1 MYRYWFI
8 VLFTTALSTV
18 LLSGCTAVTDEV
30 RATVE
35 YAFKDA
41 EDAEMSPE
49 KIKQFPYT
57 SLYARWDG
65 DARALIVLGFVN
77 KPNDWHFITAENE
90 TLVLRNGRVIRTQG
104 LKDNLLGT
112 SNLEDDPLNCIV
124 THPNRC
130 SALWQRDYD
139 YNINGKTLSRSV
151 KSEFTV
157 HSRETIEMPF
167 GEVSAILVEETGAFL
182 LTDETFTNK
191 FWVED
196 DGHVVKS
203 EQRVFPATPKLTL
216 TQVTW
221 IGRDYTNAT
230 EQNAE

>member
-8 VLFTTALSTV
+8 VLFIAALFTT
-18 LLSGCTAVTDEV
+18 LLSACTAVTDEV

-57 SLYARWDG
+57 SLYARWEG

-77 KPNDWHFITAENE
+77 KPDDWHFITADNE
-90 TLVLRNGRVIRTQG
+90 TLVLRNGRVIRSQG

-112 SNLEDDPLNCIV
+112 SNLDNDPLNCII
-124 THPNRC
+124 TSQKSC
-130 SALWQRDYD
+130 STLWQRDYD
-139 YNINGKTLSRSV
+139 YRINGKTLSRRV
-151 KSEFTV
+151 RSEFTV
-157 HSRETIEMPF
+157 HNRTTVEMPF
-167 GEVSAILVEETGAFL
+167 GEVSATVVEETGTFL
-182 LTDETFTNK
+182 LTGETFTNT
-191 FWVED
+191 FWIED

-203 EQRVFPATPKLTL
+203 EQHIFPATPKLTL

-230 EQNAE
+230 GQNAE